1 MHFKI
6 KKYMPTGIA
15 AVGFVLSLVLI
26 VSSVLLG
33 KKEWS
38 YELYI
43 IRKCLFESGVLVFA
57 ECFAASIIFRLLLR
71 KEKHEDRDSRRK

>member
-1 MHFKI
+1 MHSKM

-15 AVGFVLSLVLI
+15 AVGFVVSLGLI
-26 VSSVLLG
+26 ISSALLG

-57 ECFAASIIFRLLLR
+57 ECFAASIIFRLLLK
-71 KEKHEDRDSRRK
+71 KEKHEDRDFRQK